1 MKKMKHIK
9 NKNITAI
16 IISIFTIIM
25 INLSGCLQ
33 QDLQLDNVEIR
44 EYQGEKL
51 SSVYDF
57 MENSITVYEN
67 ESNISNI
74 KIE

>member
-1 MKKMKHIK
+1 MKNIKHIK
-9 NKNITAI
+9 NKNITTL
-16 IISIFTIIM
+16 IISIVAIIM

-33 QDLQLDNVEIR
+33 QDLQLDNLEIR

-57 MENSITVYEN
+57 RENSIKGPQIISKEN
-67 ESNISNI
+67 
-74 KIE
+74 